1 MIWVMRFQ
9 DAVKEAGA
17 KLLMSKD
24 EEIHQLNS
32 KIQEVLQGKAQEK
45 QLLEAA
51 IAILEQG
58 NCEQM
63 KKVCVFW
70 CHQ

>member
-1 MIWVMRFQ
+1 MTWIVPFQ
-9 DAVKEAGA
+9 DAAKDAGA

-32 KIQEVLQGKAQEK
+32 KIQEVLQSKAQEK
-45 QLLEAA
+45 QRLEAA
-51 IAILEQG
+51 IATLEQG

-63 KKVCVFW
+63 KKVCVF
-70 CHQ
+70 